1 MTPET
6 LARHELAGLD
16 VAVTAAS
23 NPDLIGISGRV
34 RDETMRTLLVAASDG
49 VKQVPKAGTTFRFA
63 LKECGALRASD
74 NESGQRP
81 RAVIVEG
88 DRLLARPARRSETHR
103 GSLWQ

>member
-16 VAVTAAS
+16 VTVADAS
-23 NPDLIGISGRV
+23 NPDLIGIEGCV

-63 LKECGALRASD
+63 VDDAD
-74 NESGQRP
+74 
-81 RAVIVEG
+81 VIVEG
-88 DRLLARPARRSETHR
+88 DRLIARPALRTETQR

>member
-16 VAVTAAS
+16 VTVTDAS
-23 NPDLIGISGRV
+23 NPDLVGIGGRV

-63 LKECGALRASD
+63 LEEREARRDSD
-74 NESGQRP
+74 DGSGQRP

>member
-16 VAVTAAS
+16 VTVTNAS
-23 NPDLIGISGRV
+23 NPDLIGIEGRV
-34 RDETMRTLLVAASDG
+34 RDETMKTLLVATSDG

-63 LKECGALRASD
+63 LDDCD
-74 NESGQRP
+74 V
-81 RAVIVEG
+81 VIDG
-88 DRLLARPARRSETHR
+88 DRLLARPALRTETHR